1 MCLPSVLLEQLLLH
15 MFKAIYTCLTLNKNG
30 ISSTCKNWY
39 IEQTKFFTILESFVV
54 TSENFAFH
62 LQLRFDCVWRSQVIY
77 SRTIGIVEN
86 WNRRQF

>member
-1 MCLPSVLLEQLLLH
+1 MGFHQPV
-15 MFKAIYTCLTLNKNG
+15 KIGILNKQN
-30 ISSTCKNWY
+30 
-39 IEQTKFFTILESFVV
+39 FFTILESFVV